1 MAVQHTNNPNIF
13 LSADDG
19 IYSQG
24 IKRLA
29 QAMHKRQYNLTVIA
43 PRTQRSGVGKAITFE
58 EPIRVEE
65 IPLEY
70 LQGAPGWRITGTPAD
85 AVIHG
90 IYERSQNK
98 DQPPYDLVVAGINA
112 GENTSVHSVLTSG
125 TCAVAFEAAILGK
138 PAVAFSLD
146 VHDKLF
152 FDDRQSVD
160 GYKVA
165 AELACDII
173 EKILENGLPDGV
185 AFLNVNFPDNVTMD
199 TPIEVVGLSPTK
211 YLDYTIKREDPRGVA
226 YYWIWGDRLEVPQG
240 TDAYAVLEN
249 KTISISPVS
258 LDFTSNL
265 SEVKPK
271 LKYLLSESEEG
282 K

>member
-1 MAVQHTNNPNIF
+1 MADLQKNNNPNIF

-24 IKRLA
+24 IKSLA
-29 QAMHKRQYNLTVIA
+29 REMHTRQYDLTIIA
-43 PRTQRSGVGKAITFE
+43 PRTQRSGVGKAISFE

-65 IPLEY
+65 VPLEY

-90 IYERSQNK
+90 IYERTQDSN
-98 DQPPYDLVVAGINA
+98 QPPFDLVVAGINA

-138 PAVAFSLD
+138 PAIAFSLD
-146 VHDKLF
+146 VKDDLF
-152 FDDRQSVD
+152 FDDRQDVAE
-160 GYKVA
+160 YEVA
-165 AELACDII
+165 AEIACDMV
-173 EKILENGLPDGV
+173 EKVLENGLPEGV
-185 AFLNVNFPDNVTMD
+185 AFLNINFPDNVTND
-199 TPIEVVGLSPTK
+199 TPIEIVGLSPTK

-249 KTISISPVS
+249 KAISISPVS
-258 LDFTSNL
+258 LNFNSNL
-265 SEVKPK
+265 REVEPK
-271 LKYLLSESEEG
+271 LSYLL
-282 K
+282 